1 LRSGST
7 VQSPTLNLVS
17 AGTTGAFIAKAVRVN
32 LIDDGNQLIML
43 FRPLLAKG

>member
-17 AGTTGAFIAKAVRVN
+17 AGTASIAKGMRVN
-32 LIDDGNQLIML
+32 LIDDGNHLIML
-43 FRPLLAKG
+43 FRPFLAKA